1 MELMFANWTVLAPE
15 LVLAG
20 GAILCL
26 LLGAIGGDKL
36 TPIIEKL
43 GIAVLVAACASVVM
57 MGWGAARATFA
68 GSFVFDDFALFLKLA
83 CFGSAAFA
91 LCLAPRFF
99 HNEALTTTNE
109 RRYEFTVL
117 ILLCAV
123 GMGVMVSAHDF
134 ITLYLGLELQSL
146 SIYVLASI
154 QRDHLKSSEAGLK
167 YFVLGA
173 LSSGMLLYGISLIYG
188 YTGQI
193 DYTAIAATL
202 SVGALPT
209 GLIFGLVFLLAGIA
223 FKLSAVPFHMWA
235 PDVYEGAPTPVV
247 AFIASAPK
255 IAATAMLVRVLF
267 TAFGPVAPAW
277 TQIITFISIASMA
290 LGAFAAIGQQNIK
303 RLLAYSSIGHMGYM
317 LLGLAG
323 GNEEGVRGVLIYM
336 LIYSIMTLGAFA
348 LVLSMRRSDGTQ
360 IERIDDLSGLARTQP
375 MTAFMFAMLLFSLAG
390 IPPLAGFFA
399 KYFVFMA
406 AVKAGLFILAV
417 IGVVTSVV
425 GAFYYLRLVKLI
437 YFDEPND
444 AFAPA
449 AFEQKLVLYL
459 SGAFVLLFVLMPSA
473 IVNAAAQAAHALF

>member
-1 MELMFANWTVLAPE
+1 MEQMFANWTVLAPE
-15 LVLAG
+15 LILAG
-20 GAILCL
+20 GAIICL
-26 LLGAIGGDKL
+26 LVGAVAGDKAIGF
-36 TPIIEKL
+36 IEKL
-43 GIAVLVAACASVVM
+43 GIGFLLIAAASVVM
-57 MGWGAARATFA
+57 TGWGAARATFA
-68 GSFVFDDFALFLKLA
+68 GSFIFDDFALFMKLA
-83 CFGSAAFA
+83 CFGAAAFA

-99 HNEALTTTNE
+99 HNEALVTTNE
-109 RRYEFTVL
+109 RRYEYTVL

-123 GMGVMVSAHDF
+123 GMGVMISAHDF

-154 QRDHLKSSEAGLK
+154 QRDHLKSTEAGLK

-193 DYTAIAATL
+193 DYTAIAATIGT
-202 SVGALPT
+202 GALPT
-209 GLIFGLVFLLAGIA
+209 GVVFGLVFLLAGIA

-267 TAFGPVAPAW
+267 TALGPIAPAW
-277 TQIITFISIASMA
+277 MQIIAFISIASMA

-323 GNEEGVRGVLIYM
+323 GNEEGVRGVVIYM
-336 LIYSIMTLGAFA
+336 LVYSVMTLGAFA
-348 LVLSMRRSDGTQ
+348 MVLSMRRSDGTQ
-360 IERIDDLSGLARTQP
+360 IERISDLCGLARTQP
-375 MTAFMFAMLLFSLAG
+375 MTAFLFAMLLFSLAG

-406 AVKAGLFILAV
+406 AVKAGLFVLAV

-425 GAFYYLRLVKLI
+425 GAFYYLRLVKLM
-437 YFDEPND
+437 YFDEPVE
-444 AFAPA
+444 AFAPV
-449 AFEQKLVLYL
+449 AFEQKYILYL

-473 IVNAAAQAAHALF
+473 LVNAAAQAAHALF